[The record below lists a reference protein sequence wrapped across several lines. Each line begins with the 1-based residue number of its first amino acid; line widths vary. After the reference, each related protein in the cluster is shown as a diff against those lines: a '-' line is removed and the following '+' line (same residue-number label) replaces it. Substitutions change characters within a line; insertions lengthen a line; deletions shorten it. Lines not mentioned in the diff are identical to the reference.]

1 MPHFSPLATG
11 LALAL
16 ALAGAAPALAFD
28 DDTLV
33 VWMGANRGADQ
44 LGKVGKRFEEE
55 LGIAVEVLE
64 VEPLAEKFQ
73 QAASTGDGPDIVL
86 WAHDRFGEW
95 AAGGL
100 LAPVQPSA
108 GFRDGVLATGLE
120 ALTFGGRTWGY
131 PVALEAATLI
141 WNKALI
147 ESPPAAFEG
156 IATLELPDGT
166 TPILWDYNNAYFTF
180 PLMMANGGYAFR
192 KVDGSYDGSETG
204 VNNEGA
210 LQGAEALA
218 ALIEGGTMP
227 SGVDYGVMEGAM
239 SKGEVAMIINGPWA
253 WKGLTDAGIE
263 FGVAPVPPLDGAEV
277 EPFVGVLSAGINA
290 ASPNADLA
298 AEFLE
303 NYALA
308 DEGLMVWN
316 ADNVL
321 GGLADVSAAAGQGDE
336 RVAAMLEIAANGV
349 PMPSN
354 PEMGGFWSAMEPA
367 LANITTGAQTP
378 KAALDDAAARM
389 LGD

>member
-1 MPHFSPLATG
+1 MSHAASLSLPLG
-11 LALAL
+11 LLL
-16 ALAGAAPALAFD
+16 GVTLAAPAFAFD
-28 DDTLV
+28 DDTLT

-44 LGKVGKRFEEE
+44 LAEVGRRFEEE

-100 LAPVQPSA
+100 LAPVQPTA

-120 ALTFGGRTWGY
+120 ALTFDGRTWGY
-131 PVALEAATLI
+131 PVALEAATLV

-147 ESPPAAFEG
+147 EAPPAAFEG
-156 IATLELPDGT
+156 IATLELPDGVA
-166 TPILWDYNNAYFTF
+166 PILWDYNNAYFTF

-192 KVDGSYDGSETG
+192 KVDGSYDGTRTG
-204 VNNEGA
+204 VNNDGA
-210 LQGAEALA
+210 LQGAQALA
-218 ALIEGGTMP
+218 ALIEGGAMP

-253 WKGLTDAGIE
+253 WKGLDDAGID
-263 FGVAPVPPLDGAEV
+263 FGVARVPPLEGAEV
-277 EPFVGVLSAGINA
+277 APFVGVLSAGINA

-308 DEGLMVWN
+308 DEGLTIWN
-316 ADNVL
+316 AGNVL
-321 GGLADVSAAAGQGDE
+321 GGLADVSAAAEQGDE
-336 RVAAMLEIAANGV
+336 RVAAMLEIAADGV

-354 PEMGGFWSAMEPA
+354 PEMGAFWSAMEPA
-367 LANITTGAQTP
+367 LANITTGAQAP
-378 KAALDDAAARM
+378 KAALDGAAARM